1 MIHSGLYGHPVYL
14 TLISRP
20 ANLERNFV
28 RSLVSFKVILAA
40 DFVGRFLSLPNTHHW
55 NTNLFTLG
63 EGESL
68 RVKQPG
74 EEVDADLGHNIL
86 ELIKVH
92 ENRQS
97 LTDLNWRS
105 IIISFG

>member
-1 MIHSGLYGHPVYL
+1 MIHSGLNGHPVYL

-20 ANLERNFV
+20 ANLERNFI
-28 RSLVSFKVILAA
+28 RMLVSFKVILAA
-40 DFVGRFLSLPNTHHW
+40 DLEGRLLSLPNTHHW
-55 NTNLFTLG
+55 NTNLSTLG
-63 EGESL
+63 EGGSL

-92 ENRQS
+92 KSRQS
-97 LTDLNWRS
+97 LTNLNLRS

>member
-1 MIHSGLYGHPVYL
+1 MIHSGLHGHPVYL

-20 ANLERNFV
+20 ANLDRNFI
-28 RSLVSFKVILAA
+28 RMLVSFKVILAA
-40 DFVGRFLSLPNTHHW
+40 DIVGRLLSLPNTHHW
-55 NTNLFTLG
+55 NMNLFTLG
-63 EGESL
+63 EGGSL

-74 EEVDADLGHNIL
+74 DEVDADLGHNIL

-92 ENRQS
+92 ESRQS
-97 LTDLNWRS
+97 LTNLNLRS